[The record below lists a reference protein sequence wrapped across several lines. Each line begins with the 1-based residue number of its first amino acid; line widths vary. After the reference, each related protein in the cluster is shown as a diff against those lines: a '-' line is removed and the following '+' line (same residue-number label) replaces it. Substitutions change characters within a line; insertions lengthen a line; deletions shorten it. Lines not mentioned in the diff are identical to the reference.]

1 MDLGSVGNMKR
12 PMRNAST
19 FLLIPGPDGQYFTTA
34 NLWTWDQMTRKINM
48 KRIKHND
55 LSWYFMRPREEL
67 PAAYVRSCEK
77 FFKEL
82 SSKRQA
88 SSSKRQASSNKLDK

>member
-1 MDLGSVGNMKR
+1 
-12 PMRNAST
+12 
-19 FLLIPGPDGQYFTTA
+19 
-34 NLWTWDQMTRKINM
+34 
-48 KRIKHND
+48 
-55 LSWYFMRPREEL
+55 MRPRKEL

-88 SSSKRQASSNKLDK
+88 SSSKHQAPSFKLDKS

>member
-1 MDLGSVGNMKR
+1 
-12 PMRNAST
+12 
-19 FLLIPGPDGQYFTTA
+19 
-34 NLWTWDQMTRKINM
+34 M

-67 PAAYVRSCEK
+67 PAAYVRKCEK

-82 SSKRQA
+82 SHKRQA
-88 SSSKRQASSNKLDK
+88 SSSGWPAPGPESIKLQASSSGSRRDPEFFSTKNI

>member
-1 MDLGSVGNMKR
+1 
-12 PMRNAST
+12 
-19 FLLIPGPDGQYFTTA
+19 
-34 NLWTWDQMTRKINM
+34 M

-55 LSWYFMRPREEL
+55 LSWYFMRPRKEL

-88 SSSKRQASSNKLDK
+88 SSSKHQAPSFKLDKS

>member
-1 MDLGSVGNMKR
+1 
-12 PMRNAST
+12 
-19 FLLIPGPDGQYFTTA
+19 
-34 NLWTWDQMTRKINM
+34 M

-55 LSWYFMRPREEL
+55 LSWYFMRPREHL

-88 SSSKRQASSNKLDK
+88 SSCKQQAPSCKLDGWPDSGYSRIIKKNQS

>member
-1 MDLGSVGNMKR
+1 MK
-12 PMRNAST
+12 
-19 FLLIPGPDGQYFTTA
+19 
-34 NLWTWDQMTRKINM
+34 
-48 KRIKHND
+48 IKHND
-55 LSWYFMRPREEL
+55 LSWYFMRPREHL

-88 SSSKRQASSNKLDK
+88 SSTKRQASSLTNHESWIIKDLESEK

>member
-1 MDLGSVGNMKR
+1 MK
-12 PMRNAST
+12 
-19 FLLIPGPDGQYFTTA
+19 
-34 NLWTWDQMTRKINM
+34 
-48 KRIKHND
+48 IKHND
-55 LSWYFMRPREEL
+55 LSWYFMRPREHL

-88 SSSKRQASSNKLDK
+88 SSTKHQAPSLTNHESWIIKDLESEK

>member
-1 MDLGSVGNMKR
+1 
-12 PMRNAST
+12 MR
-19 FLLIPGPDGQYFTTA
+19 
-34 NLWTWDQMTRKINM
+34 K

-82 SSKRQA
+82 SHKRQA
-88 SSSKRQASSNKLDK
+88 SSSKRQASSTKQQAPAGLNSATIK